1 MIKITMANS
10 DVVTWGEEAYTD
22 YKYDGK
28 FFIIMQDEQWVGF
41 YNLNHVISIVLI
53 NDSGKSEKNG
63 SKPDES
69 CVDSAITEEEIDGIF
84 KELRRVR
91 GAIHEQRHSG

>member
-69 CVDSAITEEEIDGIF
+69 WVDSAITEEEIDGIF
-84 KELRRVR
+84 KALRRAR
-91 GAIHEQRHSG
+91 GAIHE